1 MGISIRAYARH
12 RGVTDTSVH
21 KAIRAGRITP
31 EGDGTIDAARADA
44 EWARNSDAPRGGTRS
59 KPVRVALPEH
69 ASEAP
74 ASLPG
79 SSGSPG
85 AAGTSLLQARTVN
98 EVVKAQTNKVR
109 LARLKG
115 ELVDRPQAIAHV
127 FKLARSE
134 RDAWLN
140 WPARVSAQLAAKLEL
155 DAHTMHVALENA
167 VREHLQELGNLTASV
182 D

>member
-12 RGVTDTSVH
+12 RGVTDTAVH

-31 EGDGTIDAARADA
+31 EADGSIDTDRADR
-44 EWARNSDAPRGGTRS
+44 EWARNSDVPKTGTR
-59 KPVRVALPEH
+59 KPTVKVNVPE
-69 ASEAP
+69 
-74 ASLPG
+74 
-79 SSGSPG
+79 SGSDGTTSPSG
-85 AAGTSLLQARTVN
+85 GGTSLLQARTVN

-127 FKLARSE
+127 FTLARSE

-140 WPARVSAQLAAKLEL
+140 WPARVSAQMAARLGA
-155 DAHTMHVALENA
+155 DPHTMHVALEAA
-167 VREHLQELGNLTASV
+167 VREHLQELGELRPRV
-182 D
+182 DR